1 MDIQKIKIKSD
12 YKLADIVH
20 DIEKGIL
27 RIPQFQREFVWD
39 KPRVIKLLESIYL
52 EYPIGSFFFWDAP
65 RKYYD
70 FYRDIAELGLP
81 KPDKYEKIIFILD
94 GQQRLTSLYV
104 TVKGLTLYGRD
115 YKKICF
121 DLDEKVFVDRTPDNQ
136 RYVSVSDLLS
146 SERYTEVYADL
157 TPDRKKAI
165 YECLQRFNNYP
176 FSAIDVRD
184 KELDEVCDIFER
196 INQGGQKLNLFDLI
210 SASTWTPEFDLRIAV
225 KAENERLKSRGFGEI
240 DNEVYLQALSLIAK
254 GSCTRPVQLQ
264 LRAEDVS
271 KFWQDTIESMS
282 LAIDY
287 LKNNLGVVNSVFI
300 PYRSMIALVAYLF
313 YKVKGRSFN
322 HEQSEL
328 LAQWF
333 WQTTFS
339 ERYSA
344 SILTLMT
351 EDKKLMD
358 KVALGTSVSIKYL
371 FELDIDSLIQIRMYR
386 KSAIKNGVLCLLAKK
401 NPKHFKNNVSL
412 MLKDGYY
419 SDFNSSEKHHVF
431 PKSIVQK
438 SYPMIMVHSLPN
450 FCFIPAELNK
460 EISNKKPSKYFKE
473 YKKTNPEFEE
483 TLKTHLIK
491 YDDSIKQDNFMSF
504 LASRSAMILEEI
516 TRATGSKIGRVVADN
531 VNKAIDDTEKKVRDF
546 IDNKLVSQKADYWK
560 ECMPSDIVGVVRQ
573 RVNEYLTKDPSKTF
587 NDFSSRDLLDF
598 CDIMDYSKIVFSNWG
613 VFVSVFRSK
622 AETQKRLL
630 NLKEFRNAVK
640 HSRGEIVPFIQKEGE
655 AALEWLTIILTEIKK
670 QKTSKTITSAE
681 TEEKTIAR
689 VKSDFVK
696 QAVELIPKWIEKE
709 YSDGKLYI
717 KRGNSGSHR
726 SIKQGDKLILFYYYA
741 NEWVYGEL
749 QMTTHA
755 ELKSLKKELS
765 KPESILD
772 RQGRYK
778 QVRFHLMNK
787 DDLELIQD
795 IIRKRVVKT
804 HRSLL

>member
-1 MDIQKIKIKSD
+1 MDIQKIKIKGD

-146 SERYTEVYADL
+146 SERYTEVYEDL

-240 DNEVYLQALSLIAK
+240 DNEVYLQALSLIAR

-313 YKVKGRSFN
+313 YKVKGRSLN

-358 KVALGTSVSIKYL
+358 KVALETSVNIKYL

-401 NPKHFKNNVSL
+401 NPRHFKNNVPL

-438 SYPMIMVHSLPN
+438 SFPMIMVHSLPN

-460 EISNKKPSKYFKE
+460 EISNKKPSKYFEE
-473 YKKTNPEFEE
+473 YQKINPEFDDA
-483 TLKTHLIK
+483 LKTHLIK
-491 YDDSIKQDNFMSF
+491 YDNSIKQDNFMSF

-531 VNKAIDDTEKKVRDF
+531 VNKAIDDTEKKLRDF
-546 IDNKLVSQKADYWK
+546 IDNKLISQKADYWK

-598 CDIMDYSKIVFSNWG
+598 CDIMDYSKIVLSNWD
-613 VFVSVFRSK
+613 VFVPVFRSK

-655 AALEWLTIILTEIKK
+655 AALEWLTIILAEVKK
-670 QKTSKTITSAE
+670 QKTSKTITPAE

-696 QAVELIPKWIEKE
+696 KAVNLIPKWIEKE

-741 NEWVYGEL
+741 NQWVYGEL
-749 QMTTHA
+749 QMTTPE
-755 ELKSLKKELS
+755 ELKSLKEGLS
-765 KPESILD
+765 KSESILD

-778 QVRFHLMNK
+778 QVRFHIMTG
-787 DDLELIQD
+787 DDLKLVQE
-795 IIRKRVVKT
+795 IIKKRV
-804 HRSLL
+804 R

>member
-1 MDIQKIKIKSD
+1 MDIQKIKIKGD

-81 KPDKYEKIIFILD
+81 KPDKYEKIVFILD

-136 RYVSVSDLLS
+136 RFVSVNDLLS
-146 SERYTEVYADL
+146 NECYTEVYEGL
-157 TPDRKKAI
+157 TPDRKKVI

-225 KAENERLKSRGFGEI
+225 KAENERLKSKGFGEI

-264 LRAEDVS
+264 LRAGDVS
-271 KFWQDTIESMS
+271 KFWQDTIESMA

-287 LKNNLGVVNSVFI
+287 LRNNLGVVNSVFI

-313 YKVKGRSFN
+313 FKVKGRSLD

-358 KVALGTSVSIKYL
+358 KIDSETTLSIKYL
-371 FELDIDSLIQIRMYR
+371 FNLDIDSLIQIRMYR
-386 KSAIKNGVLCLLAKK
+386 KSAIKNGVLCLMAKRY
-401 NPKHFKNNVSL
+401 PRHFKNNVPL

-460 EISNKKPSKYFKE
+460 EISNKKPSNYFEE
-473 YKKTNPEFEE
+473 YKNINPEFED

-491 YDDSIKQDNFMSF
+491 YDDSIKQDDFMSF

-531 VNKAIDDTEKKVRDF
+531 VNKAIDDTEKKLRDF
-546 IDNKLVSQKADYWK
+546 IDKKLVAKNTDYWK
-560 ECMPSDIVGVVRQ
+560 NCMPSDIVGVVRQ
-573 RVNEYLTKDPSKTF
+573 RVNEYLSKDPSKTF
-587 NDFSSRDLLDF
+587 NDFNLRDLLDF
-598 CDIMDYSKIVFSNWG
+598 CDIMDYSKIVLSNWDI
-613 VFVSVFRSK
+613 FAPIFRSK
-622 AETQKRLL
+622 LETEKRFL

-655 AALEWLTIILTEIKK
+655 AALEWLTIILTEVEK
-670 QKTSKTITSAE
+670 QRTTKTITPAE
-681 TEEKTIAR
+681 SEEKTIAR
-689 VKSDFVK
+689 VNSDFVK
-696 QAVELIPKWIEKE
+696 QALKLIPEWIEKE
-709 YSDGKLYI
+709 YSDGMLSV
-717 KRGNSGSHR
+717 KRGNAGSHR
-726 SIKQGDKLILFYYYA
+726 SIKRGDELILFYYFA
-741 NEWVYGEL
+741 NNWVYGEL
-749 QMTTHA
+749 QMTTSN
-755 ELKSLKKELS
+755 ELRLLREKLS

-772 RQGRYK
+772 RKGKYG
-778 QVRFHLMNK
+778 QVRFHIMNEA
-787 DDLELIQD
+787 DLKLVQE
-795 IIRKRVVKT
+795 IIKNRV
-804 HRSLL
+804 S

>member
-1 MDIQKIKIKSD
+1 MDIQKIKIKGD

-146 SERYTEVYADL
+146 SERYTEVYEDL

-313 YKVKGRSFN
+313 YKVKGRSLN

-358 KVALGTSVSIKYL
+358 KVALETSVNIKYL

-401 NPKHFKNNVSL
+401 NPRHFKNNVPL

-438 SYPMIMVHSLPN
+438 SFPMIMVHSLPN

-460 EISNKKPSKYFKE
+460 EISNKKPSKYFEE
-473 YKKTNPEFEE
+473 YQKINPEFDDA
-483 TLKTHLIK
+483 LKTHLIK
-491 YDDSIKQDNFMSF
+491 YDNSIKQDNFMSF

-531 VNKAIDDTEKKVRDF
+531 VNKAIDDTEKKLRDF
-546 IDNKLVSQKADYWK
+546 IDNKLISQKADYWK

-598 CDIMDYSKIVFSNWG
+598 CDIMDYSKIVLSNWD
-613 VFVSVFRSK
+613 VFVPVFRSK

-655 AALEWLTIILTEIKK
+655 AALEWLTIILAEVKK
-670 QKTSKTITSAE
+670 QKTSKTITPAE

-696 QAVELIPKWIEKE
+696 KAVNLIPKWIEKE

-741 NEWVYGEL
+741 NQWVYGEL
-749 QMTTHA
+749 QMTTPE
-755 ELKSLKKELS
+755 ELKSLKEGLS
-765 KPESILD
+765 KSESILD

-778 QVRFHLMNK
+778 QVRFHIMTG
-787 DDLELIQD
+787 DDLKLVQE
-795 IIRKRVVKT
+795 IIKKRV
-804 HRSLL
+804 R

>member
-1 MDIQKIKIKSD
+1 MDIQKIKIKGD

-39 KPRVIKLLESIYL
+39 KPRVMRLLESIYL

-81 KPDKYEKIIFILD
+81 KPDKYEKIVFILD

-121 DLDEKVFVDRTPDNQ
+121 DLDEKVFVDRTPDSQ
-136 RYVSVSDLLS
+136 RFVSVSDLLS
-146 SERYTEVYADL
+146 NDRYAVYDNL
-157 TPDRKKAI
+157 TVERKKSFN
-165 YECLQRFNNYP
+165 ECFQRFNNYP

-210 SASTWTPEFDLRIAV
+210 SASTWTPDFDLRVAV
-225 KAENERLKSRGFGEI
+225 KAENERLKTKGFGEI
-240 DNEVYLQALSLIAK
+240 DNEVYLQTLSLIAN

-271 KFWQDTIESMS
+271 KYWQETIESIS

-287 LKNNLGVVNSVFI
+287 LKSNLGVVNSVFI

-313 YKVKGRSFN
+313 YKVKGRSLN

-351 EDKKLMD
+351 EDRKLMD
-358 KVALGTSVSIKYL
+358 KVISGSASIKYF

-386 KSAIKNGVLCLLAKK
+386 KSAIKNGVLCLLAKR
-401 NPKHFKNNVSL
+401 NPRHFKNNVPL
-412 MLKDGYY
+412 PLKDGYY

-431 PKSIVQK
+431 PKSQVSR

-460 EISNKKPSKYFKE
+460 EISNKKPSRY
-473 YKKTNPEFEE
+473 FEE
-483 TLKTHLIK
+483 YQRLNPDFSDTLKTHLIK
-491 YDDSIKQDNFMSF
+491 YDDSIKQDDYMSF
-504 LASRSAMILEEI
+504 LASRAAMILEEI

-531 VNKAIDDTEKKVRDF
+531 VNKAIDDTERKLRDF
-546 IDNKLVSQKADYWK
+546 LDKKLLAKDVDYWK
-560 ECMPSDIVGVVRQ
+560 KCMPSDIVGVVRQ
-573 RVNEYLTKDPSKTF
+573 RVNEYLSKDPSKTI
-587 NDFSSRDLLDF
+587 NDFGSRELLDF
-598 CDIMDYSKIVFSNWG
+598 MDIMDYSKIILFNWDVFG
-613 VFVSVFRSK
+613 LTFRSK
-622 AETQKRLL
+622 TETEKRFL

-655 AALEWLTIILTEIKK
+655 AALEWLSIILEEAEKK
-670 QKTSKTITSAE
+670 PTVKSVTPAE
-681 TEEKTIAR
+681 TEEETINR
-689 VKSDFVK
+689 VKNGFVK
-696 QAVELIPKWIEKE
+696 QAVKLIPAWIEKE
-709 YSDGKLYI
+709 FPDGKLTI
-717 KRGNSGSHR
+717 KRGNAGSHR
-726 SIKQGDKLILFYYYA
+726 SIMQDGKLILFYYFA
-741 NEWVYGEL
+741 NNWVYGEL
-749 QMTTHA
+749 QMTTSD
-755 ELKSLKKELS
+755 ELKLLQTKLS

-772 RQGRYK
+772 RKGKYG
-778 QVRFHLMNK
+778 QVRFHMMNEG
-787 DDLELIQD
+787 DLKVVQE
-795 IIRKRVVKT
+795 IIRNRVAV
-804 HRSLL
+804 

>member
-1 MDIQKIKIKSD
+1 MDIQKIKIKGD

-39 KPRVIKLLESIYL
+39 KPRVIKLLESIYR

-81 KPDKYEKIIFILD
+81 KPDKYEKIVFILD

-115 YKKICF
+115 YRKICF
-121 DLDEKVFVDRTPDNQ
+121 DLDEKVFVDRTPDNE
-136 RYVSVSDLLS
+136 RSVSISDLLS
-146 SERYTEVYADL
+146 NERYDVYEGL
-157 TPDRKKAI
+157 TVERKKSFN
-165 YECLQRFNNYP
+165 ECFQRFNNYP

-271 KFWQDTIESMS
+271 RSWQDTIESMA

-287 LKNNLGVVNSVFI
+287 LRNNLGVVNSIFI
-300 PYRSMIALVAYLF
+300 PYRSMIAVVAYLF
-313 YKVKGRSFN
+313 SKSDGRSLN

-333 WQTTFS
+333 WQSAFS

-358 KVALGTSVSIKYL
+358 KIASGADISVKYP
-371 FELDIDSLIQIRMYR
+371 FALDIESLIQVRMYR

-401 NPKHFKNNVSL
+401 YPRHFKNNVPL

-419 SDFNSSEKHHVF
+419 SDFNSSEKHHIF

-438 SYPMIMVHSLPN
+438 NYPMIMVHSLPN

-460 EISNKKPSKYFKE
+460 EISNKKPSKYFEE
-473 YKKTNPEFEE
+473 YKQTNPEFED

-491 YDDSIKQDNFMSF
+491 YDDSIKQDEFMSF
-504 LASRSAMILEEI
+504 LASRSAMILEEV
-516 TRATGSKIGRVVADN
+516 TRATGSKIGRIIADD
-531 VNKAIDDTEKKVRDF
+531 VNKAIDSTEAKLRDF
-546 IDNKLVSQKADYWK
+546 IDKRLLTKSVDYWK
-560 ECMPSDIVGVVRQ
+560 ACIPVDIVGVVRQ
-573 RVNEYLTKDPSKTF
+573 RVDEYLSKDPSKTSG
-587 NDFSSRDLLDF
+587 DFKSRDLLNF
-598 CDIMDYSKIVFSNWG
+598 CDIMDYSKIVLSNWD
-613 VFVSVFRSK
+613 VFAPVFRSK
-622 AETQKRLL
+622 METEKRFL

-640 HSRGEIVPFIQKEGE
+640 HGRGEIVPFIQKEGE
-655 AALEWLTIILTEIKK
+655 AALEWLSIILKEVEK
-670 QKTSKTITSAE
+670 QANTKVMSRAE
-681 TEEKTIAR
+681 TDEEITNR
-689 VKSDFVK
+689 VDSDFVK
-696 QAVELIPKWIEKE
+696 RMINEIPLWVKE
-709 YSDGKLYI
+709 DYPEGRVSIL
-717 KRGNSGSHR
+717 RGNSGSDHYLKIGGK
-726 SIKQGDKLILFYYYA
+726 SVIWYYYA
-741 NEWVYGEL
+741 KNWVF
-749 QMTTHA
+749 A
-755 ELKSLKKELS
+755 ELKNASSDEVKLLKEKLS
-765 KPESILD
+765 EPESVLQ
-772 RQGRYK
+772 RQNGST
-778 QVRFHLMNK
+778 RFHLIN
-787 DDLELIQD
+787 DGDLKLVQE
-795 IIRKRVVKT
+795 IIKSRVG
-804 HRSLL
+804 

>member
-1 MDIQKIKIKSD
+1 MDIQKIKIKGD

-81 KPDKYEKIIFILD
+81 KPDKYEKIVFILD

-121 DLDEKVFVDRTPDNQ
+121 DLDEKVFIDRTPDNQ
-136 RYVSVSDLLS
+136 RFVSLSDLLS
-146 SERYTEVYADL
+146 NERYSVYDGL
-157 TPDRKKAI
+157 NVERKKSFN
-165 YECLQRFNNYP
+165 ECFQRFNNYP

-210 SASTWTPEFDLRIAV
+210 SASTWTPNFDLRVSV
-225 KAENERLKSRGFGEI
+225 KEENEKLKTKGFGEI

-264 LRAEDVS
+264 LRAEDVT
-271 KFWQDTIESMS
+271 KFWQETIESIS

-287 LKNNLGVVNSVFI
+287 LKNNLGVVNSIFI

-313 YKVKGRSFN
+313 YKAKGRSLN
-322 HEQSEL
+322 HEQSEF

-351 EDKKLMD
+351 EDRKLMD
-358 KVALGTSVSIKYL
+358 KIATNTNVNIKYL

-386 KSAIKNGVLCLLAKK
+386 KSAIKNGVLCLLAKR
-401 NPKHFKNNVSL
+401 NPRHFKNNVPL
-412 MLKDGYY
+412 PLKDGYF

-431 PKSIVQK
+431 PKSIVQR

-460 EISNKKPSKYFKE
+460 EISNKRPSKYFEE
-473 YKKTNPEFEE
+473 YQNSNPDFED

-491 YDDSIKQDNFMSF
+491 YDDSIKQDDFMSF
-504 LASRSAMILEEI
+504 LASRAALLLEEI
-516 TRATGSKIGRVVADN
+516 TRVTGSKIGRVVADN
-531 VNKAIDDTEKKVRDF
+531 VNKAIDDTEKKLRDF
-546 IDNKLVSQKADYWK
+546 IDRKLLVKSADYWK
-560 ECMPSDIVGVVRQ
+560 KCMPSDIVGVVRQ
-573 RVNEYLTKDPSKTF
+573 RVNEYLSKDPSKTL
-587 NDFSSRDLLDF
+587 NDFGSRELLDF
-598 CDIMDYSKIVFSNWG
+598 TDIMDYSKIVLLNWDVFSPI
-613 VFVSVFRSK
+613 FRSK
-622 AETQKRLL
+622 SETEKRFL

-655 AALEWLTIILTEIKK
+655 AALEWLSIILKEAEKK
-670 QKTSKTITSAE
+670 PAVKSTTPAESEEETIN
-681 TEEKTIAR
+681 R
-689 VKSDFVK
+689 VESDFVK
-696 QAVELIPKWIEKE
+696 QAVKLIPTWIEKE
-709 YSDGKLYI
+709 FPDGKLSI
-717 KRGNSGSHR
+717 KRGNAGSHR
-726 SIKQGDKLILFYYYA
+726 SIMQNKKLIFFYYFA
-741 NEWVYGEL
+741 NNWVYGEL
-749 QMTTHA
+749 QMTTSG
-755 ELKSLKKELS
+755 ELKLLREKLS
-765 KPESILD
+765 KPKSILD
-772 RQGRYK
+772 RKGKYG
-778 QVRFHLMNK
+778 QVRFHIMNEA
-787 DDLELIQD
+787 DLKLVQE
-795 IIRKRVVKT
+795 IIKNRV
-804 HRSLL
+804 S